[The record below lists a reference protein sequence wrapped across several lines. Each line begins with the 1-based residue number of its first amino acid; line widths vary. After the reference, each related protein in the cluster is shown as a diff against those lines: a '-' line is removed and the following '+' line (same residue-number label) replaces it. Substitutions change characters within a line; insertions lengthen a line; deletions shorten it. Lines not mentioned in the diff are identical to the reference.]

1 MKLNKDLKISIIGL
15 GYVGLPL
22 AIEFS
27 KLYEVVGY
35 DINNKRIMALN
46 HYNDITDETSSKSL
60 KKALSKNLKITSL
73 ESDISNSDVFIV
85 TVPTPITEKKIP
97 DLSYLKSASR
107 TVGSYLKPDN
117 VVIFESTV
125 YPGCTEEDCV
135 PILEAESNLSYQ
147 KDFHCGYS
155 PERINPGDKTNT
167 LTKIKKITSGSS
179 PEISDFVDELYGSII
194 KAGTHKASS
203 IKVAEAAKSVE
214 NVQRDLN
221 ISLVNELAII
231 FDLLDIDTKEVI
243 DAAATK
249 WNFMKFYPGLV
260 GGHCISVDPYYLT
273 YKSRKE
279 GYEPELISSGRRIN
293 ENMTIFIANKTL
305 KMLLKNKIEIIGSKC
320 LLLGITFK
328 ENCSDIRNSKVPKLY
343 KELKEFGIDVDIY
356 DPRAIEEQV
365 FNEFN
370 INLVKELGKY
380 DSIILT
386 VGHEEFKK
394 LNFLNLK
401 RSSNAIIYDLKSFID
416 KEIVDIRL

>member
-1 MKLNKDLKISIIGL
+1 MSINQDIKISIIGL

-22 AIEFS
+22 SIAFS

-35 DINNKRIMALN
+35 DINEKRIIELN
-46 HYNDITDETSSKSL
+46 RHNDITDETSFEAL
-60 KKALSKNLKITSL
+60 KKALSKNLIITSL

-107 TVGSYLKPDN
+107 TVGRYLKPDN

-135 PILEAESNLSYQ
+135 PILEAESKLTYQ

-179 PEISDFVDELYGSII
+179 PEISDFVDTLYGSII
-194 KAGTHKASS
+194 EAGTHKASS
-203 IKVAEAAKSVE
+203 IKVAEAAKAVE

-273 YKSRKE
+273 YRSIKG
-279 GYEPELISSGRRIN
+279 GYEPELISSGRKIN
-293 ENMTIFIANKTL
+293 ENMTLFIANKIL

-320 LLLGITFK
+320 LILGITFK

-356 DPRAIEEQV
+356 DPRAIEQEV
-365 FNEFN
+365 YEEFN
-370 INLVKELGKY
+370 INLIQHPDLY
-380 DSIILT
+380 DSIILA
-386 VGHEEFKK
+386 VGHQEFKH
-394 LNFLNLK
+394 LNFLKLK
-401 RSSNAIIYDLKSFID
+401 RNSNAIIYDLKSFID
-416 KEIVDIRL
+416 KEIVDGRL